1 MKLKLISFCL
11 VALPGLA
18 HAQGAPSEDVQVP
31 GGALMLV
38 SYLVLWALLLGYLA
52 YLARRQGL
60 IEDDLEVLRKRMDDM
75 LGLED

>member
-1 MKLKLISFCL
+1 M
-11 VALPGLA
+11 VLPGVA
-18 HAQGAPSEDVQVP
+18 YAQGAPSEDVQVP

-38 SYLVLWALLLGYLA
+38 SYLALWALMLG

-60 IEDDLEVLRKRMDDM
+60 LEDDLETLRKRMDDM

>member
-1 MKLKLISFCL
+1 MKLKLLSFWL
-11 VALPGLA
+11 VALPGVA
-18 HAQGAPSEDVQVP
+18 FAQGAPSEDVQVP

-52 YLARRQGL
+52 YLARRQSS
-60 IEDDLEVLRKRMDDM
+60 IEDDLDTLRKRMDDM